1 MAAPVARAFE
11 LPALEPAEGM
21 TVGAMESALVAARAE
36 AEAIRA
42 QAREEG
48 LAAGLEEARAQLGP
62 VAAALTEALRG
73 VAEARASVA
82 ADGEAAAVELAFAL
96 AEQVLGAVVEVER
109 DAVVGVVRGA
119 LRRLLERER
128 VTVLVHPDDLDA
140 VRAAA
145 PELVAELGGME
156 SCEVQAER
164 RVARGGA
171 VVRTGEGEVDAT
183 LATKL
188 EAARAVV
195 AVALAG
201 EPAALEPVADA

>member
-1 MAAPVARAFE
+1 
-11 LPALEPAEGM
+11 M

-48 LAAGLEEARAQLGP
+48 YAAGLEEARAQLGP

-73 VAEARASVA
+73 VSDARAAVA
-82 ADGEAAAVELAFAL
+82 SEGEAGAVELAFAL
-96 AEQVLGAVVEVER
+96 AEQVLGAAVDVER

-145 PELVAELGGME
+145 PDLVVELGGME

-171 VVRTGEGEVDAT
+171 IVRTAEGEVDAT

-195 AVALAG
+195 AEALAG
-201 EPAALEPVADA
+201 GDLQAPGPGADPRTPEPAADA